1 MAKPTQAE
9 APLPQRSA
17 NKQTPQRTTSVEEA
31 REIEEPGGKRVVAE
45 QSRRIRR
52 RRDLVAM
59 EILGREFDVGEA
71 RAGAKGVTGSVSYS
85 VSCWDCEALMSDEEI
100 LFFFLREQKHQIGPE
115 SPLCHDFFFPLIF
128 LGAPI
133 GKS

>member
-85 VSCWDCEALMSDEEI
+85 VSCS
-100 LFFFLREQKHQIGPE
+100 FFLGDT
-115 SPLCHDFFFPLIF
+115 LF
-128 LGAPI
+128 LAGRH
-133 GKS
+133 